1 MHEVIN
7 QLLSHA
13 RGIWLRRWHAV
24 IAAWLIAIAGW
35 IVVANLPERYEA
47 SARVYIDTQSI
58 LKPLMSG
65 LAVNTSIEYQVQV
78 MTRTLLS
85 RPNMGKVARMTDMDL
100 KSKTPKDM
108 EGLISGLMGSVQ
120 LEAAARGQE
129 NLYRITY
136 QNSNPDLA
144 KKVVQSLLTIL
155 VEGSLGSK
163 RKDTDSAKRFIE
175 DQIKSYEQKL
185 SVSET
190 TLKEF
195 KQKHLGMMPGQGG
208 DYFAKLGEAQKNI
221 NEATLALR
229 EAETRRDQ
237 LKRQLAGEDPEVGAE
252 GAATVG
258 GNPEL
263 DARIQT
269 LEKNLDQMR
278 LGFTEQHP
286 DIVST
291 KRVIAQLEAQKKQ
304 EAKIKKPLSANV
316 ASQNPYYQQLS
327 LSLAEAEAQA
337 ASLKARVSEYSNRFS
352 LLRQQANM
360 IPQVETDLLQLNRD
374 YDVNKANYA
383 QLLSRRESAQMSEDM
398 ESKTDVI
405 DFKVIDPP
413 YVPPKPSFPNRPL
426 LFSLVLLAAIAGGI
440 AFAFLLS
447 QIRPIIT
454 DRSGVIE
461 LTEYPVLG
469 TVTMVWNEAQTKSR
483 RKKLLAWATSFG
495 ALISAY
501 VVVLG
506 ISFLAARSA

>member
-13 RGIWLRRWHAV
+13 RGVWLRRWHAV
-24 IAAWLIAIAGW
+24 VAAWLIAIVGW
-35 IVVANLPERYEA
+35 VVVATLPQRYEA

-65 LAVNTSIEYQVQV
+65 LAVNTPIEQQVQV

-85 RPNMGKVARMTDMDL
+85 RPNMEKVSRMTDMDL
-100 KSKTPKDM
+100 KAKSPKEM
-108 EGLISGLMGSVQ
+108 EKLITGLMASVE
-120 LEAAARGQE
+120 LEAASRGQE

-136 QNSNPDLA
+136 QNSSPDMA

-163 RKDTDSAKRFIE
+163 RKDADSAKRFIE

-185 SVSET
+185 NTSENA
-190 TLKEF
+190 LKDF
-195 KQKHLGMMPGQGG
+195 KQKNLGLMPGQGG
-208 DYFAKLGEAQKNI
+208 DYFAKLSDTQKSV

-237 LKRQLAGEDPEVGAE
+237 LKRQLAGEDPEAAAQ
-252 GAATVG
+252 GAAPAG
-258 GNPEL
+258 SNPEL

-278 LGFTEQHP
+278 LGLTEQHP

-291 KRVIAQLEAQKKQ
+291 KRVIAQLQDQKKQ
-304 EAKIKKPLSANV
+304 EAKIKKPLSAGA

-337 ASLKARVSEYSNRFS
+337 ASLKARVSEYSSRFAQ
-352 LLRQQANM
+352 LRQQANM
-360 IPQVETDLLQLNRD
+360 VPQVETDMVQLNRD
-374 YDVNKANYA
+374 YEINKKNYD
-383 QLLSRRESAQMSEDM
+383 QLLTRRESAQMSEDM
-398 ESKTDVI
+398 EAKTDVI

-413 YVPPKPSFPNRPL
+413 YVPPNPAFPNRPL
-426 LFSLVLLAAIAGGI
+426 LFSLVLLLAIAGGT
-440 AFAFLLS
+440 AFAFLMS

-454 DRSGVIE
+454 DRTGVTE

-469 TVTMVWNEAQTKSR
+469 TVTMVWNEAQTRSR
-483 RKKLLAWATSFG
+483 RKKMLAWAASFG

-506 ISFLAARSA
+506 ISFLFARTA

>member
-24 IAAWLIAIAGW
+24 MAAWLIAIAGW
-35 IVVANLPERYEA
+35 IVVATLPERYEA

-85 RPNMGKVARMTDMDL
+85 RPNMEKVSRMTDMDL
-100 KSKTPKDM
+100 KAKSPKEM
-108 EGLISGLMGSVQ
+108 EKLITGLMGSVQ
-120 LEAAARGQE
+120 LEAASRGQE

-136 QNSNPDLA
+136 QNSSPEMA

-163 RKDTDSAKRFIE
+163 RKDADSAKRFIE
-175 DQIKSYEQKL
+175 DQIKSYEEKL
-185 SVSET
+185 NFSENA
-190 TLKEF
+190 LKDF
-195 KQKHLGMMPGQGG
+195 KRKNLGLMPGQGG
-208 DYFAKLGEAQKNI
+208 DYFAKLSEAQKSV
-221 NEATLALR
+221 NEAALALR

-237 LKRQLAGEDPEVGAE
+237 LKRQLSDEDPEVSAQGASAV
-252 GAATVG
+252 AA
-258 GNPEL
+258 NPEL
-263 DARIQT
+263 DARIQA
-269 LEKNLDQMR
+269 LEKNLDLMR
-278 LGFTEQHP
+278 LGFTELHP
-286 DIVST
+286 EIVST
-291 KRVIAQLEAQKKQ
+291 KRVIAQLQEQKKQ
-304 EAKIKKPLSANV
+304 EAKIKKPIANV
-316 ASQNPYYQQLS
+316 ATQNPYYQQLS

-337 ASLKARVSEYSNRFS
+337 ASLKARVSEYTSRYNQ
-352 LLRQQANM
+352 LRQQANM
-360 IPQVETDLLQLNRD
+360 VPQVETDMVQLNRD
-374 YDVNKANYA
+374 YEINKKNYD
-383 QLLSRRESAQMSEDM
+383 QLVTRRESAQMSEDM
-398 ESKTDVI
+398 EAKTDVI

-413 YVPPKPSFPNRPL
+413 YVPPNPAFPNRPL
-426 LFSLVLLAAIAGGI
+426 LLSLVLLLAIAGGT

-506 ISFLAARSA
+506 ISFLFARSA